1 MKFFSYSLAVFC
13 LILLLNSSTIAQNEE
28 PPLLVVSMQKIKI
41 SDLDAANNLIN
52 EKFAPILNRLV
63 DEGKLNGWGLFNHA
77 WGDEWNANM
86 WYVTKDMNMFSS
98 FWDEYMNRVSDQ
110 QSAAR
115 AELREYIQEHKNNMY
130 IILNQ
135 YPGPASE

>member
-1 MKFFSYSLAVFC
+1 MKNYPRFFAVFC
-13 LILLLNSSTIAQNEE
+13 LIMVLSSGIIAQNEE

-41 SDLDAANNLIN
+41 SDLDAANKLIN
-52 EKFAPILNRLV
+52 EKFAPILNSLV

-77 WGDEWNANM
+77 WGDEWNANI
-86 WYVTKDMNMFSS
+86 WYVAKDMNTFTT
-98 FWDEYMNRVSDQ
+98 FWDEYMNRVSNQ
-110 QSAAR
+110 QSAAW
-115 AELREYIQEHKNNMY
+115 AELRGYIQQHKDNMY